1 MSEPAYE
8 FGVVCEAP
16 ADQDAACLLADRVL
30 VQEIDWLE
38 TEMLD
43 MQRQWRGLES
53 TTPFLRWD
61 DVGDEAA
68 RAGFKHVVFGHFS
81 GEPGAPDALAARK
94 ALLLFA
100 ALDRQ
105 PDAVLLV
112 RDTDKHSVRRKGLEQ
127 ARADNTWPFEVIISV
142 AEPKRECWVLVGFDA
157 REGEEEA
164 LEKLERRLSFHPVRD
179 AHRLT
184 ASEHGAKNDAKR
196 ALKELIR
203 EDPKRERERECL
215 RDTPLETLRQR
226 GERVGLTQFLSE
238 ISERLV
244 PVMGGSRR
252 GAK

>member
-16 ADQDAACLLADRVL
+16 ADQDTACLLADRIL

-38 TEMLD
+38 SEMLN
-43 MQRQWRGLES
+43 MQRQWRGL
-53 TTPFLRWD
+53 TPTASFLRWD

-81 GEPGAPDALAARK
+81 GEPGAHDAFAARK
-94 ALLLFA
+94 AMLLFA

-112 RDTDKHSVRRKGLEQ
+112 RDADKDPDRRKGLEQ
-127 ARADNTWPFEVIISV
+127 ARADKPWPFEVVIGV
-142 AEPKRECWVLVGFDA
+142 AEPKRECWVLAGFDA
-157 REGEEEA
+157 RESEEDTLKQVEQ
-164 LEKLERRLSFHPVRD
+164 RLSFHPVRD
-179 AHRLT
+179 AHKLT
-184 ASEHGAKNDAKR
+184 AREHGAKNDAKK
-196 ALKELIR
+196 ALEELTSGNL
-203 EDPKRERERECL
+203 ERERECL
-215 RDTPLETLRQR
+215 RETPLETLRQR

-244 PVMGGSRR
+244 PVMDGSGRGGE
-252 GAK
+252 